1 MCLFLTGCENDSNK
15 FKEEY
20 ESLNGK
26 TFYQNYKYKDVTIP
40 EDNPIKYSN
49 YKEIIDIVKNGSGVI
64 YLGYPECP
72 WCRSMV
78 SVLMEAANNT
88 NISTIYYLNMHD
100 VRDEYELSDD
110 TYEEIALQNDNILNQ
125 FLESGTLTDDT
136 IRQMIQK
143 RQIFPCYFGSAL
155 KISGID
161 EFLQGFENWTNETQ
175 YDNDF
180 GAKVFKISHD
190 ENDERL
196 TWIKVTGGVLHN
208 KDVLFEDQKANQVRI
223 YNGAKFELQQNIPA
237 GGICAVTGLTN
248 TFPG

>member
-1 MCLFLTGCENDSNK
+1 MKKIITIIVLTMCLFLTGCESDSNK

-26 TFYQNYKYKDVTIP
+26 NFYQNYKYKDVTIP

-100 VRDEYELSDD
+100 VRDEYELLDNNEVKLVREGQEGYQELLETLDEILLDYTIKDSDGVEYSVGEKRIYVPIVIFVHDGTIVDYHID
-110 TYEEIALQNDNILNQ
+110 TVETQTNPMDELTEEEHDELYDI
-125 FLESGTLTDDT
+125 
-136 IRQMIQK
+136 
-143 RQIFPCYFGSAL
+143 YV
-155 KISGID
+155 SGIH
-161 EFLQGFENWTNETQ
+161 
-175 YDNDF
+175 
-180 GAKVFKISHD
+180 KVLDDLCD
-190 ENDERL
+190 EN
-196 TWIKVTGGVLHN
+196 
-208 KDVLFEDQKANQVRI
+208 
-223 YNGAKFELQQNIPA
+223 
-237 GGICAVTGLTN
+237 C
-248 TFPG
+248 

>member
-40 EDNPIKYSN
+40 EDNPIKYSD

-100 VRDEYELSDD
+100 VRDEYELSDNNEVKLVREGQEGYQELLEALDEILLDYTLKDSDGVEYSVGEKRIYVPIVIFVHDGTIVDYHMD
-110 TYEEIALQNDNILNQ
+110 TVETQTNPMDELTEEEHDELYDI
-125 FLESGTLTDDT
+125 
-136 IRQMIQK
+136 
-143 RQIFPCYFGSAL
+143 YV
-155 KISGID
+155 SGIH
-161 EFLQGFENWTNETQ
+161 
-175 YDNDF
+175 
-180 GAKVFKISHD
+180 KVLDDLCD
-190 ENDERL
+190 EN
-196 TWIKVTGGVLHN
+196 
-208 KDVLFEDQKANQVRI
+208 
-223 YNGAKFELQQNIPA
+223 
-237 GGICAVTGLTN
+237 C
-248 TFPG
+248 

>member
-1 MCLFLTGCENDSNK
+1 MKKIITIIVLTMCLFLTGCESDCNK

-100 VRDEYELSDD
+100 VRDEYELSDNNEVKLVREGQEGYQELLETLDEILLDYTIKDSDGVEYSVLEKRIYVPIVIFVHDGTIVDYHMD
-110 TYEEIALQNDNILNQ
+110 TVETQTNPMDELTEEEHDELYDI
-125 FLESGTLTDDT
+125 
-136 IRQMIQK
+136 
-143 RQIFPCYFGSAL
+143 YV
-155 KISGID
+155 SGIH
-161 EFLQGFENWTNETQ
+161 
-175 YDNDF
+175 
-180 GAKVFKISHD
+180 KVLDDLCD
-190 ENDERL
+190 EN
-196 TWIKVTGGVLHN
+196 
-208 KDVLFEDQKANQVRI
+208 
-223 YNGAKFELQQNIPA
+223 
-237 GGICAVTGLTN
+237 C
-248 TFPG
+248 

>member
-1 MCLFLTGCENDSNK
+1 MKKIITIIVLTMCLFLTGCENYSNK

-40 EDNPIKYSN
+40 EDNPIKYSD

-100 VRDEYELSDD
+100 VRDEYELSDNNEVKLVREGQEGYQELLEALDEILLDYTLKDSDGVEYSVGEKRIYVPIVIFVHDGTIVDYHMD
-110 TYEEIALQNDNILNQ
+110 TVETQTNPMDELTEEEHDELYDI
-125 FLESGTLTDDT
+125 
-136 IRQMIQK
+136 
-143 RQIFPCYFGSAL
+143 YV
-155 KISGID
+155 SGIH
-161 EFLQGFENWTNETQ
+161 
-175 YDNDF
+175 
-180 GAKVFKISHD
+180 KVLDDLCD
-190 ENDERL
+190 EN
-196 TWIKVTGGVLHN
+196 
-208 KDVLFEDQKANQVRI
+208 
-223 YNGAKFELQQNIPA
+223 
-237 GGICAVTGLTN
+237 C
-248 TFPG
+248 

>member
-1 MCLFLTGCENDSNK
+1 MIFSLGGCFKKEESDAVK

-40 EDNPIKYSN
+40 EDNPIKYSD

-100 VRDEYELSDD
+100 VRDEYELSDNNEVKLVREGQEGYQELLEALDEILLDYTIKDSDGVEYSVGEKRIYVPIVIFVHDGTIVDYHMD
-110 TYEEIALQNDNILNQ
+110 TVETQTNPMDELTEEEHDELYDI
-125 FLESGTLTDDT
+125 
-136 IRQMIQK
+136 
-143 RQIFPCYFGSAL
+143 YV
-155 KISGID
+155 SGIH
-161 EFLQGFENWTNETQ
+161 
-175 YDNDF
+175 
-180 GAKVFKISHD
+180 KVLDDLCD
-190 ENDERL
+190 EN
-196 TWIKVTGGVLHN
+196 
-208 KDVLFEDQKANQVRI
+208 
-223 YNGAKFELQQNIPA
+223 
-237 GGICAVTGLTN
+237 C
-248 TFPG
+248 

>member
-40 EDNPIKYSN
+40 EDNPIKYSD

-100 VRDEYELSDD
+100 VRDEYELSDNNEVKLVREGQEGYQELLEALDEILLDYTIKDSDGVEYSVGEKRIYVPIVIFVHDGTIVDYHMD
-110 TYEEIALQNDNILNQ
+110 TVETQTNPMDELTEEEHDELYDI
-125 FLESGTLTDDT
+125 
-136 IRQMIQK
+136 
-143 RQIFPCYFGSAL
+143 YV
-155 KISGID
+155 SGIH
-161 EFLQGFENWTNETQ
+161 
-175 YDNDF
+175 
-180 GAKVFKISHD
+180 KVLDDLCD
-190 ENDERL
+190 EN
-196 TWIKVTGGVLHN
+196 
-208 KDVLFEDQKANQVRI
+208 
-223 YNGAKFELQQNIPA
+223 
-237 GGICAVTGLTN
+237 C
-248 TFPG
+248 

>member
-40 EDNPIKYSN
+40 EDNPIKYSD

-78 SVLMEAANNT
+78 SVLMEAASNT

-100 VRDEYELSDD
+100 VRDEYELSDNNEVKLVREGQEGYQELLEALDEILLDYTLKDSDGVEYSVGEKRIYVPIVIFVHDGTIVDYHMD
-110 TYEEIALQNDNILNQ
+110 TVETQTNPMDELTEEEHDELYDI
-125 FLESGTLTDDT
+125 
-136 IRQMIQK
+136 
-143 RQIFPCYFGSAL
+143 YV
-155 KISGID
+155 SGIH
-161 EFLQGFENWTNETQ
+161 
-175 YDNDF
+175 
-180 GAKVFKISHD
+180 KVLDDLCD
-190 ENDERL
+190 EN
-196 TWIKVTGGVLHN
+196 
-208 KDVLFEDQKANQVRI
+208 
-223 YNGAKFELQQNIPA
+223 
-237 GGICAVTGLTN
+237 C
-248 TFPG
+248 